1 MKQMTMN
8 MQSERITSNQRNHE
22 LVTIS
27 TVMTIVGVVGIFGSL
42 FVTAYAQNITTN
54 MSGGSPTTQP
64 SASGEESSPLGN
76 IVIDHA
82 GGDFTSLQ
90 TDNENKTWITSGSWD
105 LVSDPNSVNQTN
117 SSTVNFNATIDMKG
131 IDNSDGHKHQVSE
144 FNLENSS
151 IGSSDEG
158 SVLEFNGTATIETDV
173 GLYSDVPIGIK
184 IMDAAPA
191 IVIIDTQ
198 TNKIQ
203 PQWIPEGGT
212 ISLSIDERVED
223 HFGKTPI
230 YGKVRKE

>member
-1 MKQMTMN
+1 MTIDM
-8 MQSERITSNQRNHE
+8 RFIGNQRFVE
-22 LVTIS
+22 LLAILAIAL
-27 TVMTIVGVVGIFGSL
+27 MGAVGIIESYTDG
-42 FVTAYAQNITTN
+42 VYAQNNATN
-54 MSGGSPTTQP
+54 MSDGNSTQQLGTN
-64 SASGEESSPLGN
+64 GEESSPLGN
-76 IVIDHA
+76 VVIDHA

-90 TDNENKTWITSGSWD
+90 TDNENKTWITSGTWD
-105 LVSDPNSVNQTN
+105 LVSDPINVNQSN

-131 IDNSDGHKHQVSE
+131 TDNSDGHKHQVSE

-158 SVLEFNGTATIETDV
+158 SVLEFNGTASIETDV
-173 GLYSDVPIGIK
+173 GLYSDVPISIK

-191 IVIIDTQ
+191 IVTIDTQ

>member
-1 MKQMTMN
+1 MTIDM
-8 MQSERITSNQRNHE
+8 RFIGNQRFVE
-22 LVTIS
+22 LLAILAIAL
-27 TVMTIVGVVGIFGSL
+27 MGVVGIIESYTVG
-42 FVTAYAQNITTN
+42 VYAQNNATN
-54 MSGGSPTTQP
+54 MSDGNSTQQLGTNGG
-64 SASGEESSPLGN
+64 ESSPLGN
-76 IVIDHA
+76 VVIDHA

-90 TDNENKTWITSGSWD
+90 TDNENKTWITSGTWD
-105 LVSDPNSVNQTN
+105 LVSDPINVNQSN

-131 IDNSDGHKHQVSE
+131 TDNSDGHKHQVSE

-158 SVLEFNGTATIETDV
+158 SVLEFNGTASIETDV
-173 GLYSDVPIGIK
+173 GLYSDVPISIK

-191 IVIIDTQ
+191 IVTIDTQ